1 MSSTASL
8 QDNGVDHG
16 QDHAR
21 NVPDCRSPRG
31 FFVARINR
39 LLSCGNRMTYVPLRL
54 LRSTLFLAA
63 IFGSLCLAAQSR
75 AGTVSGIVTDAVS
88 HQPVAGV
95 NLYTEFF
102 GFCPSFPLDQT
113 VTGADGSYQLKTDD
127 AYADMLLAYA
137 TGYAG
142 YEIGLASG
150 GGAQTVDIVL
160 NRVAALEGTVY
171 APDASHAIP
180 NNVIVADA
188 ATGEYIAGPNV
199 DPVSG
204 NYSVNNIRP
213 GTYTVCLIQPYDDV
227 RDVCYDNQLVG
238 ADGIPHGTPI
248 TIGDGEL
255 VNHIDIHTQLGATIA
270 GTITDR
276 ATHSPIYASMY
287 LTLYTPAGAPLTTFG
302 VITDVYTGAYSI
314 PGLAPGSYYLS
325 AGAPFSINEGYYP
338 QVYGGA
344 DCAPMAGPDWKAP
357 CSFAGVTPLVV
368 PDAGLTNVDFALSS
382 GGLVFGRVVDATT
395 GAGIPNALVAMCVAP
410 TYYAQVSAIADAN
423 GNYIITHTPRQFML
437 STEAGNYMDQVWP
450 HTLFDDGQRCVSNDP
465 HSVLHLPTDTGM
477 LSNINFALSK
487 GSHVSGTVS
496 GTQGMPAHVAFFLLN
511 ASPPNFVESI
521 AVNADGT
528 FETSDLQT
536 TTGNTYYAAIAY
548 RDDGA
553 SCVVYGD
560 YPCGPAWQESDLSSA
575 DFSHVQAF
583 QAGQGIVILTLD
595 FHLPGDPVFHDGF
608 E

>member
-1 MSSTASL
+1 MT
-8 QDNGVDHG
+8 
-16 QDHAR
+16 
-21 NVPDCRSPRG
+21 NVA
-31 FFVARINR
+31 V
-39 LLSCGNRMTYVPLRL
+39 RL
-54 LRSTLFLAA
+54 LRSTLFLTA
-63 IFGSLCLAAQSR
+63 IFGSLCLAGQSR

-102 GFCPSFPLDQT
+102 GFCPSAPLDQT
-113 VTGADGSYQLKTDD
+113 VTAADGSYQLKTDD
-127 AYADMLLAYA
+127 AYADTLLAYA

-171 APDASHAIP
+171 APDASHPLASM
-180 NNVIVADA
+180 VIVADA
-188 ATGEYIAGPNV
+188 ASGEPVASPNV
-199 DPVSG
+199 DLLSG
-204 NYSVNNIRP
+204 KYAVNNIAP
-213 GTYTVCLIQPYDDV
+213 GTYTVCLIQQYDDL
-227 RDVCYDNQLVG
+227 RDVCYDNQLIG
-238 ADGIPHGTPI
+238 PDGVPHGTPI
-248 TIGDGEL
+248 TIQRGEL
-255 VNHIDIHTQLGATIA
+255 VGHIDIHTQLGATIA
-270 GTITDR
+270 GTFTNR
-276 ATHSPIYASMY
+276 AYHYPIHDTVMV
-287 LTLYTPAGAPLTTFG
+287 TLYTPAGAPLETF
-302 VITDVYTGAYSI
+302 DVLPDFSTGTYSI
-314 PGLAPGSYYLS
+314 AGLAPGSYYLS
-325 AGAPFSINEGYYP
+325 AGEPFGYNEGYYP

-344 DCAPMAGPDWKAP
+344 DCGPMAGPDWSAP
-357 CSFAGVTPLVV
+357 CSFAGVTPLVI
-368 PDAGLTNVDFALSS
+368 PEAGLSNVDFALSS
-382 GGLVFGRVVDATT
+382 GGSVSGRVVDATT
-395 GAGIPNALVAMCVAP
+395 GAGIPNAWVEMCVPP
-410 TYYAQVSAIADAN
+410 TYYAELGAIADAN
-423 GNYIITHTPRQFML
+423 GNYVISNAPRHFRL
-437 STEAGNYMDQVWP
+437 STEAQQYMDQVWP

-465 HSVLHLPTDTGM
+465 RSMLSLPSDTGM
-477 LSNINFALSK
+477 LSGINFALSK

-548 RDDGA
+548 RDDGVA
-553 SCVVYGD
+553 CIVYGD
-560 YPCGPAWQESDLSSA
+560 YPCGPAWQESNLSSA

-595 FHLPGDPVFHDGF
+595 FHLPGDPVFRNGF